1 MEKTNLV
8 ELITKEYY
16 KRVYNYPVK
25 KETKGEKTK

>member
-25 KETKGEKTK
+25 EKPKENK